1 MRGIP
6 VEIDRDETLV
16 GIKLMR
22 RFLLQNA
29 SGSVLEVAAGTGRN
43 VPYYDK
49 NVSVL
54 LTDLSANMLGQIANL
69 PSHIQTAI
77 MSAEDLDVADDSF
90 DTVVDTFAL
99 CSVDNPVQ
107 MLQEMQRVCK
117 PNGKILLLEHGK
129 SNYSWLTYVLDKFAL
144 KHAERW
150 GCFWNRDI
158 LKIVS
163 DAGLEVESSYRFHF
177 GTTEFGIDYEAFRTA
192 DKFRGVKLIP
202 PGLHFIFY
210 ASNGDNDNGHGIRQ
224 GFFVEIKPNDVVIR
238 TWSSETE
245 ELVPMTREADIE
257 NLTRAVHGFQLD
269 GNLGAYPQKH
279 AKSWHRLSKYITK
292 DILAKC
298 GLTVGGTISP
308 GDPDAVSLERGD
320 AAIKPFFPDVAQVA
334 RFTRL
339 TKPTSQRVASDL
351 TRYHVGTDF
360 FQDELATDNF
370 IKASLA
376 SLFEIL
382 HDDTLDD
389 KRAAKLK
396 QFLKDRFQLQFDVM
410 GTYCFGDDDSAPAVI
425 LPDQVGHHP

>member
-1 MRGIP
+1 MTARKAALVFGGLSVYATATIGTYIYMYDP
-6 VEIDRDETLV
+6 DKGNAKPITGGERQARFDMNSAMYDQEIDRDETLV

-22 RFLLQNA
+22 RFLIQNA

-49 NVSVL
+49 NVTVL

-177 GTTEFGIDYEAFRTA
+177 GTTYYIIAR
-192 DKFRGVKLIP
+192 
-202 PGLHFIFY
+202 
-210 ASNGDNDNGHGIRQ
+210 
-224 GFFVEIKPNDVVIR
+224 PN
-238 TWSSETE
+238 SS
-245 ELVPMTREADIE
+245 
-257 NLTRAVHGFQLD
+257 
-269 GNLGAYPQKH
+269 
-279 AKSWHRLSKYITK
+279 SK
-292 DILAKC
+292 
-298 GLTVGGTISP
+298 
-308 GDPDAVSLERGD
+308 
-320 AAIKPFFPDVAQVA
+320 
-334 RFTRL
+334 
-339 TKPTSQRVASDL
+339 
-351 TRYHVGTDF
+351 
-360 FQDELATDNF
+360 AT
-370 IKASLA
+370 
-376 SLFEIL
+376 
-382 HDDTLDD
+382 
-389 KRAAKLK
+389 
-396 QFLKDRFQLQFDVM
+396 
-410 GTYCFGDDDSAPAVI
+410 
-425 LPDQVGHHP
+425 

>member
-1 MRGIP
+1 M
-6 VEIDRDETLV
+6 VV
-16 GIKLMR
+16 GT
-22 RFLLQNA
+22 
-29 SGSVLEVAAGTGRN
+29 GVGTVVCLEV
-43 VPYYDK
+43 
-49 NVSVL
+49 
-54 LTDLSANMLGQIANL
+54 
-69 PSHIQTAI
+69 
-77 MSAEDLDVADDSF
+77 
-90 DTVVDTFAL
+90 
-99 CSVDNPVQ
+99 PV
-107 MLQEMQRVCK
+107 
-117 PNGKILLLEHGK
+117 G
-129 SNYSWLTYVLDKFAL
+129 S
-144 KHAERW
+144 
-150 GCFWNRDI
+150 
-158 LKIVS
+158 
-163 DAGLEVESSYRFHF
+163 
-177 GTTEFGIDYEAFRTA
+177 EFGIDYEAFRTA

-308 GDPDAVSLERGD
+308 GDPDAVSLDRGD

-351 TRYHVGTDF
+351 TRYHVDSSEHLEWLLKTHYSNDWRALLGEVQLSFVLFLFISSLDALHQWKQFVWMLCSCEDAVTTRPELFAAFLQLTQVHLEQVGTDF

-382 HDDTLDD
+382 HDDTLND
-389 KRAAKLK
+389 KLLERAAKLK

-425 LPDQVGHHP
+425 LPDQLPSFVFTQDATDSDDAIRRIARDLHGQTSDMA